1 MGTTNLITM
10 CNIGK
15 LSVRIG
21 SCHDFEQAK
30 IHIDPPKPNVVL
42 LWSKERLAMMWHIHL
57 NVTEEVCFLRWDRG
71 INMFYLY
78 VLFWFGYVVITCTLI
93 QLAVIYHTIYQVQVD
108 ITLICYSAHLLP
120 EAKALHR
127 CKLRWLVNQWPMFMA
142 YQWLPQG
149 MVWKCPIH

>member
-15 LSVRIG
+15 VSIRIG

-30 IHIDPPKPNVVL
+30 IHVDSPKPNVVL

-57 NVTEEVCFLRWDRG
+57 NVAEEVCFLRWDRG

-78 VLFWFGYVVITCTLI
+78 VFFWFGYVVITCTLI
-93 QLAVIYHTIYQVQVD
+93 QLAVIYHTIYQVQVMSD
-108 ITLICYSAHLLP
+108 MLLCP
-120 EAKALHR
+120 PLAWSKGSPSMQVELT
-127 CKLRWLVNQWPMFMA
+127 CKPMTNV
-142 YQWLPQG
+142 YGLP
-149 MVWKCPIH
+149 MVATRDVWNCPIH